1 MQMRR
6 IAALAATLYLVLL
19 VPPASGHTVLVNSK
33 PASDSVIQSLPSTI
47 TINFAED
54 LVSIGNSNSIS
65 VLDANG
71 EEISQGEVSVSGPML
86 SKQILASE
94 KTGLF
99 KVEYRAVASDG
110 HVITGDFVF
119 TVEATA
125 VITSDIEVESIV
137 SPLTTSENK
146 LSIYLILSAT
156 AVVGGLLIL
165 IFIWKKQPK

>member
-6 IAALAATLYLVLL
+6 IAALAATLYLVLM
-19 VPPASGHTVLVNSK
+19 VPPASGHTVLVNST
-33 PASDSVIQSLPSTI
+33 PASDSVIQSLPSSV

-65 VLDANG
+65 VIDANG
-71 EEISQGEVSVSGPML
+71 EEISQGEVSVSGPTL
-86 SKQILASE
+86 SKQLLVSE

-99 KVEYRAVASDG
+99 KVDYRAVASDG
-110 HVITGDFVF
+110 HVIKGDFVF

-125 VITSDIEVESIV
+125 ATTSENEVEPIN

-156 AVVGGLLIL
+156 AIVGGLLIL

>member
-6 IAALAATLYLVLL
+6 IAALAATLYLVLM
-19 VPPASGHTVLVNSK
+19 VPPASGHTDLINST
-33 PASDSVIQSLPSTI
+33 PASDSVIQTFPSSV
-47 TINFAED
+47 TINFADD

-71 EEISQGEVSVSGPML
+71 QEISQGEVSVSGPML
-86 SKQILASE
+86 SKQLLVSE

-99 KVEYRAVASDG
+99 KVQYRAVASDG
-110 HVITGDFVF
+110 HVITGEYAF
-119 TVEATA
+119 TVEATG
-125 VITSDIEVESIV
+125 VTISETEVEPKN
-137 SPLTTSENK
+137 SPPTTSENK

-156 AVVGGLLIL
+156 AIAGGLLIL

>member
-110 HVITGDFVF
+110 HVIKGEFTF
-119 TVEATA
+119 TVEESTAT
-125 VITSDIEVESIV
+125 TSEIDAEPINSLPT
-137 SPLTTSENK
+137 SSENK
-146 LSIYLILSAT
+146 LSVYLILSAT
-156 AVVGGLLIL
+156 AIVGGLLIL